1 MKQNTLLLLLCFGFC
16 QMIYSQSGINVNGQL
31 DAIEEFSDM
40 KQHAILMPDGIKL
53 MTDIYSPMTQD
64 CLIINIDLPDLDLG
78 PLGSFPLGTADL
90 EVIPRGTPLVYYDSL
105 NGQVNP
111 NPFQYPMMFTRTP
124 YSKKGDVV
132 GRIVSLMGFNYAL
145 QDMRGRYTSGG
156 VYMPMFSDSWNKN
169 AYHNQYKHVLDVTPL
184 SDPRNGNR
192 HEDGYNSVKALSEM
206 KKMYDLDED
215 GIPETE
221 SYLNN
226 GAIGMFGASALGNTQ
241 LQAAAAHKVNPL
253 GRGLKCLFPIVATNE
268 HYRYTGYQN
277 GVFRERI
284 VTGWLRGQIADTD
297 DNANAY
303 DFNIN
308 DSIHSSNDYNAAS
321 KFVAANRA
329 IDHFTTVRYDLNGDG
344 ILGNGELGGYYPNS
358 VGRAD
363 MDASRAMVNAD
374 GESVAAD
381 GFTPLPGLTYNRYNN
396 MDVPAYHLTGWWDI
410 FIDGQ
415 LQTWRMTRQHLKS
428 AVQNE
433 KKQKIVIGPWA
444 HQTIGGRE
452 TGDMTYPDNVGDII
466 GFAVDDVDFENLD
479 VNKILQSEIIAW
491 FRLNLNNNENYNK
504 TGAPKIRIPESDKWQ
519 ETPLGADVRVPSQDF
534 VFPFEDLINFVAGTG
549 GLKNLSLEIKVS
561 VFGQEIKQEIT
572 LDVPALG
579 SPLIPGFGASG
590 QVTAPKTLDYNDF
603 PNVRFYV
610 PGPVNDGVPQNA
622 NVGNYWVAVD
632 TFPFTN
638 GITWQNYYL
647 HKSGAIDK
655 ALPSTDEGAAV
666 FVDDPNDPVWTVGGA
681 NMIVETPQGDRMS
694 QGQMQMNSPELAPYC
709 LDRPGV
715 LKFETAQIQ
724 DSLCII
730 GYPKVTLYARSNPA
744 GLTSGETDADYFVR
758 VIDEYPD
765 GREFFVFEGCVNA
778 RARDYARHIYQTG
791 NEDPNIPYSNIQI
804 GQVYEYQFEM
814 MPIAYTWGKN
824 HKMKIVIQGSNNPRY
839 QSNPHI
845 PLNPNEFFRRQPGD
859 GQGYTFNGE
868 FMLPRTS
875 VERVYFAP
883 DKATRIELPVFKGS
897 STTDISTPVIVTP
910 SLQVIAYPNPAHQS
924 VAVSVNMG
932 GKMQLVL
939 SNLLGQ
945 SLKTKEFREDTAL
958 DISDLAPGI
967 YTIQVTDESGQH
979 TQVKKISVY

>member
-1 MKQNTLLLLLCFGFC
+1 MRKKILILLFLGGYLS
-16 QMIYSQSGINVNGQL
+16 IYAQSGINVNGQL
-31 DAIEEFSDM
+31 DAIEEFSSM
-40 KQHAILMPDGIKL
+40 KQEAISMPDGIKL
-53 MTDIYSPMTQD
+53 MTDIYTPMTQD
-64 CLIINIDLPDLDLG
+64 CLIVNIDLPDLDLG
-78 PLGSFPLGTADL
+78 PLGSFPLGTANL
-90 EVIPRGTPLVYYDSL
+90 EVIPRGTPLIYYDSL
-105 NGQVNP
+105 NGTTNP
-111 NPFQYPMMFTRTP
+111 NPYQYPMLFTRTP
-124 YSKKGDVV
+124 YGKKGDIV

-169 AYHNQYKHVLDVTPL
+169 AYHNQYKHILDVTPL

-192 HEDGYNSVKALSEM
+192 HEDGYHSIVALSEM
-206 KKMYDLDED
+206 KKMYDLDND

-221 SYLNN
+221 DFLNN
-226 GAIGMFGASALGNTQ
+226 GSLGMFGASALGNTQ
-241 LQAAAAHKVNPL
+241 LQAAAARKIDPL

-297 DNANAY
+297 DNANGF

-308 DSIHSSNDYNAAS
+308 DSIHSSNDYNAPS
-321 KFVAANRA
+321 RFVAANRA
-329 IDHFTTVRYDLNGDG
+329 IDHFSTIRYDLNGDG
-344 ILGNGELGGYYPNS
+344 VLGNGELCGYYPNS

-363 MDASRAMVNAD
+363 MDASHAPVNAN
-374 GESVAAD
+374 GESVAAN
-381 GFTPLPGLTYNRYNN
+381 GFSPLTGLTYSRYDN

-415 LQTWRMTRQHLKS
+415 LETWRLTRKLLTSSVDNQ
-428 AVQNE
+428 

-444 HQTIGGRE
+444 HQTIGGIE
-452 TGDMTYPDNVGDII
+452 TGDMTYPNNVGDII

-491 FRLNLNNNENYNK
+491 FRLNLNENENYKK
-504 TGAPKIRIPESDKWQ
+504 TGAPKIRVPESSKWQ
-519 ETPLGADVRVPSQDF
+519 STPLGADVRVPSKDF

-561 VFGQEIKQEIT
+561 VFGQEVSQEVT

-590 QVTAPKTLDYNDF
+590 QVTTPKKLDYSDF

-610 PGPVNDGVPQNA
+610 PGPVNDGVSQNTS
-622 NVGNYWVAVD
+622 VGNYWMSVD

-638 GITWQNYYL
+638 GISWQNYYL
-647 HKSGAIDK
+647 HKSGTIDK
-655 ALPSTDEGAAV
+655 NTPIDDEGPAV
-666 FVDDPNDPVWTVGGA
+666 FIDDPNDPVWTVGGA

-694 QGQMQMNSPELAPYC
+694 QGQMQMNAPALAPYC

-715 LKFETAQIQ
+715 LKFETAPIQ
-724 DSLCII
+724 DSLCVI

-744 GLTSGETDADYFVR
+744 GLTSGETDTDYFVR
-758 VIDEYPD
+758 IIDVYPD

-778 RARDYARHIYQTG
+778 RARDYARHIYETG
-791 NEDPNIPYSNIQI
+791 LEDPNIPYTNIQI

-814 MPIAYTWGKN
+814 MPIAYTWGKD
-824 HKMKIVIQGSNNPRY
+824 HKMKVVIQGSNNPRY

-845 PLNPNEFFRRQPGD
+845 PLNPNEFFRRQAGD

-875 VERVYFAP
+875 VERVYFTP
-883 DKATRIELPVFKGS
+883 DKATRLELPIFKGS
-897 STTDISTPVIVTP
+897 NVTSLTPFSPVVNE
-910 SLQVIAYPNPAHQS
+910 LKMIAYPNPAHS
-924 VAVSVNMG
+924 TMAISVNMG
-932 GKMQLVL
+932 GKMRLVL

-945 SLKTKEFREDTAL
+945 DLIRATFIEDTNL
-958 DISDLAPGI
+958 DISRLPAGV
-967 YTIQVTDESGQH
+967 YTIRVSDESGIH
-979 TQVKKISVY
+979 SQVQKITVY